1 MYIKYLFV
9 YVITK
14 MPKLKPCN
22 KGCGAQ
28 IYLSDE
34 SGRWLPYN
42 QGGTPH
48 RCNGPGTG
56 KETSTTYQPQGYV
69 QTNPHSVQQIPTP
82 QLPPPEPLVKLED
95 VMTALNAIQLLI
107 TDIKENQEALWERV
121 DFIYQA
127 EREAEKESGLRQA

>member
-1 MYIKYLFV
+1 MIPVCICNY
-9 YVITK
+9 K
-14 MPKLKPCN
+14 MAKLKPCN

-48 RCNGPGTG
+48 RCNGPGTN

-69 QTNPHSVQQIPTP
+69 QQQQPQVQQIPTP
-82 QLPPPEPLVKLED
+82 QEPPESLVKLED
-95 VMTALNAIQLLI
+95 VMTALNAIQMQLTKLQ
-107 TDIKENQEALWERV
+107 ENQEALWERI
-121 DFIYQA
+121 DYIYQA
-127 EREAEKESGLRQA
+127 EREAEKGAGEI